1 MITSKAI
8 IENKTS
14 LWANK
19 KCNSAVMSSCHQAIV
34 QFLQSQSK
42 AVVKMPPSF
51 DKAIIKQLQAWNFHQ
66 AMFNIGKRSLS
77 WCKLSRNCYKTV
89 RNINI
94 SNCIN
99 KFWVGIILSQSDIN
113 QYSKVW
119 LSQLVTRLANAL
131 CVDPHCKVSIGQCTK
146 MCTSPLIFFHLH
158 YFRWQIFEE
167 NIWSLSLS

>member
-19 KCNSAVMSSCHQAIV
+19 KCNSSVMSSCHQAIV

-113 QYSKVW
+113 QFSKVW
-119 LSQLVTRLANAL
+119 ASQCVTRLAYDWITL
-131 CVDPHCKVSIGQCTK
+131 QQMIGNRTDK
-146 MCTSPLIFFHLH
+146 TAGSWNLSKIM
-158 YFRWQIFEE
+158 
-167 NIWSLSLS
+167 SLSNRLSQIEESITILLQ